1 MGELF
6 GTDGYRGK
14 FGEKLTALDAFKIGR
29 FLGWHQKRLNGSA
42 KTVRVVI
49 GKDTRRS
56 SYALE
61 YALSAGLNS
70 SGADAYLMHVTTTP
84 SVAFVAKTE
93 GFDYGIM
100 ISASHNPY
108 YDNGIKII
116 SNLGEKVSE
125 ELTDLIEDYLLS
137 RGEFCGAELPFST
150 HEKVGKTVDY
160 LYGRSKY
167 AGYLLSTVVKP
178 FGGIRVVL
186 DCANGGAY
194 KLARSTFESLGA
206 KVTVINGEPNGFN
219 INENCGSTDLSALK
233 AEVVKLG
240 ADIGFAYDGDA
251 DRCLCVNAFGEEIDG
266 DKIIYLLARRLQE
279 KGELLSGKVVATV
292 MSNLGLK
299 ESLSK
304 IGIGLEVTAV
314 GDRFV
319 YEKMKNS
326 SIEIGGE
333 TSGHIIF
340 TKYATTG
347 DGILT
352 SLKITEALTTDRDWF
367 YKTLSEIK
375 IYPQVI
381 KNVRVKDKQK
391 IVAEKSVI
399 DAVKLAQTFLGACG
413 RIVVRP
419 SGTEPVVRI
428 MAEASEK
435 CDCFTAIDI
444 VEEEILKADG

>member
-14 FGEKLTALDAFKIGR
+14 VGESLTALDAFRIGR

-84 SVAFVAKTE
+84 SVAFIAKTE

-116 SNLGEKVSE
+116 SSLGEKVGDD
-125 ELTDLIEDYLLS
+125 LTDLIEDYLLC
-137 RGEFCGAELPFST
+137 RGEFVGGDLPYST

-167 AGYLLSTVVKP
+167 LGYLLSTVVKP
-178 FGGIRVVL
+178 FDSIRVVL
-186 DCANGGAY
+186 DTANGGAY
-194 KLARSTFESLGA
+194 KLARSVFESLGA
-206 KVTVINGEPNGFN
+206 KVSVINAEPNGFN

-233 AEVVKLG
+233 KEVVKVG

-251 DRCLCVNAFGEEIDG
+251 DRCLCVNSFGEEIDG
-266 DKIIYLLARRLQE
+266 DKIIYLLARRLKA

-299 ESLSK
+299 ESLK
-304 IGIGLEVTAV
+304 KQGIGVETTSV

-319 YEKMKNS
+319 YEKMKS
-326 SIEIGGE
+326 DGVEIGGE

-352 SLKITEALTTDRDWF
+352 SLKIAEALIDNRDDF
-367 YKTLSEIK
+367 NLALSEIK
-375 IYPQVI
+375 IYPQI
-381 KNVRVKDKQK
+381 SKSVRVKDKHK
-391 IVAEKSVI
+391 VIAKKSVS
-399 DAVKLAQTFLGACG
+399 DAIALVQTFLGTCG

-419 SGTEPVVRI
+419 SGTESVIRV
-428 MAEASEK
+428 MAEAK
-435 CDCFTAIDI
+435 DKGDCFTAIAI
-444 VEEEILKADG
+444 IEEEILKADE